1 MGGVKS
7 CVASSSSV
15 TIILSGTTAGF
26 NVFVRRAMTAITY
39 DASTSGKLTGTFSN
53 FGKAV

>member
-7 CVASSSSV
+7 CVASSNTV
-15 TIILSGTTAGF
+15 TIILSGATAGF

-53 FGKAV
+53 YGKAC